1 MIDLLKNY
9 KELNNATGY
18 MGTVR
23 YNLAK
28 RRLDVLIWCDKDP
41 VHEVA
46 KQ

>member
-18 MGTVR
+18 MGSVR

-28 RRLDVLIWCDKDP
+28 RKLDV
-41 VHEVA
+41 VFS
-46 KQ
+46 